1 MSGSLSEEQL
11 RRMASEGPLA
21 NLLGS
26 VAKPEEVASAI
37 LFLCL
42 PGSSQITA
50 QTIHTSGGYITT

>member
-1 MSGSLSEEQL
+1 
-11 RRMASEGPLA
+11 MASEGPLA